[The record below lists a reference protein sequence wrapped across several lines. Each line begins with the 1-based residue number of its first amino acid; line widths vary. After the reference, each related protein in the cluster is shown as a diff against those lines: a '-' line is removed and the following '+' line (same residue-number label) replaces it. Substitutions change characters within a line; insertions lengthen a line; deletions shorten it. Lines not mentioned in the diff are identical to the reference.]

1 MPSPTLATFNPTP
14 SIERAATVAVTVAR
28 SAPDGA
34 GALGVPVGVK
44 GPVPR
49 QVGLDRSTLAA
60 SGFEGKLGQTLV
72 VPRKGGPS
80 VIAVGI
86 GDPAELT
93 PAGRRDAAAA
103 FARAAAKHDRL
114 ATTLADAG
122 DAEAAAQAVVEG
134 VLLAR
139 YRYAALKK
147 ESNGAGLAEL
157 VLVTPGGQAAAAA
170 RGAERGRVLADAAQ
184 LARDLANTPPGHLTA
199 SRMADVAIAVAASSG
214 LDVEIFDGDALAALG
229 CGGLLGVN
237 AGSTEPP
244 RMIKLT
250 YRPSKPVGHLAM
262 VGKGVMYDSG
272 GISLKP
278 TDPMHAAMKMD
289 MSGAAAVLSAMSA
302 LQALGCRAAV
312 TGFMLCTDNMPSG
325 SAMKLGDV
333 LTIRG
338 GTTVEIHNT
347 DAEGRLL
354 LADGLALAVEDQPD
368 AIVDIATLTGA
379 CVVALGQAVAGVF
392 GNDQPWVDQVNAAS
406 DVTDEP
412 VWQLPLEKQRYRKL
426 LDSDIADL
434 KNVGGPYGGSITAA
448 VFLSEFVG
456 DVPWAHLDIA
466 GPMKVDADES
476 WRSKGA
482 TGFGTRLLAELA
494 VGFKPPGSIWA
505 AIRLL
510 GDDPSRNPR
519 RTAPRCAGSAG
530 LAQSSSHASA
540 AAGGGT
546 PTATSCG
553 SSTLRS
559 SPAASIAVASAWAR
573 ASESMWI
580 VVVVHCSW
588 AVCRSGG
595 RRRRWRWLMSGS
607 RRRTTHVPVSCWMTP
622 NMSQR
627 CTALANG
634 EAVPLETLRPRARA
648 VAETS
653 SS

>member
-1 MPSPTLATFNPTP
+1 
-14 SIERAATVAVTVAR
+14 
-28 SAPDGA
+28 
-34 GALGVPVGVK
+34 
-44 GPVPR
+44 
-49 QVGLDRSTLAA
+49 
-60 SGFEGKLGQTLV
+60 V

-80 VIAVGI
+80 VVAVGI

-93 PAGRRDAAAA
+93 PAVRRDAAAA
-103 FARAAAKHDRL
+103 FARAASKHSRL
-114 ATTLADAG
+114 ATTLADAD

-134 VLLAR
+134 VMLAR
-139 YRYAALKK
+139 YRYSALKK
-147 ESNGAGLAEL
+147 EANGTALAEL
-157 VLVTPGGQAAAAA
+157 VLVAPSGQAAAVE
-170 RGAERGRVLADAAQ
+170 RGAERGRVLAGAAQ

-199 SRMADVAIAVAASSG
+199 SRLADVAVAVAATSG
-214 LDVEIFDGDALAALG
+214 LGVEIFDGEALAALG

-237 AGSTEPP
+237 AGSAEPP

-250 YRPSKPVGHLAM
+250 YRPARPTGHLAM

-302 LQALGCRAAV
+302 LQALGCRTSV
-312 TGFMLCTDNMPSG
+312 TGFLLCTDNMPSG

-333 LTIRG
+333 LRIRG

-354 LADGLALAVEDQPD
+354 LADGLALALEEEPD
-368 AIVDIATLTGA
+368 AVVDIATLTGA

-392 GNDQPWVDQVNAAS
+392 GNDQAWVDQVTAAS
-406 DVTDEP
+406 TAADEP

-494 VGFKPPGSIWA
+494 VNFKK
-505 AIRLL
+505 
-510 GDDPSRNPR
+510 SR
-519 RTAPRCAGSAG
+519 
-530 LAQSSSHASA
+530 
-540 AAGGGT
+540 
-546 PTATSCG
+546 
-553 SSTLRS
+553 
-559 SPAASIAVASAWAR
+559 
-573 ASESMWI
+573 
-580 VVVVHCSW
+580 
-588 AVCRSGG
+588 
-595 RRRRWRWLMSGS
+595 
-607 RRRTTHVPVSCWMTP
+607 
-622 NMSQR
+622 
-627 CTALANG
+627 
-634 EAVPLETLRPRARA
+634 
-648 VAETS
+648 
-653 SS
+653 